1 MPLIHS
7 KSKKALQKNIETEM
21 RANPS
26 PEDHDRNLAISYSVK
41 RRAKKASGG
50 MVQSGSSDMN
60 MADGG
65 EVSAKNE
72 KRPMPDNRYN
82 DSKEVSKNSGNKPAK
97 NDHWTDR
104 PEAAQSLK
112 GGTYALK
119 HPKMVPQNAY
129 SVRLRDEEDE
139 LQRSASPGPYGSQ
152 PPKHDDEADASAR
165 GHDVRDDARQHNNG
179 KKPYNKAIEDQY
191 SQDMADADMK
201 RSNSYAN
208 GGPVME
214 PEDDSIEHQER
225 EYERQLQ
232 MRGAPSSDE
241 GASDARSRNEMGS
254 NRQGPAV
261 SDMEEP
267 HNEYEDSAY
276 AEGGIVEE
284 EEMEHAASLAA
295 AIMAKRKRYARGGAI
310 LSEDSME
317 SDDNDQ
323 ADLSRNAEEDA
334 NMEDKASFDALRK
347 ENYSESDGLEA
358 LDQPSDSN
366 EDGDSR
372 EDDEENINDSDIV
385 AAIRRKSKIKS
396 AISR

>member
-112 GGTYALK
+112 GGTYALT
-119 HPKMVPQNAY
+119 
-129 SVRLRDEEDE
+129 
-139 LQRSASPGPYGSQ
+139 
-152 PPKHDDEADASAR
+152 
-165 GHDVRDDARQHNNG
+165 
-179 KKPYNKAIEDQY
+179 
-191 SQDMADADMK
+191 DADMK